1 LLYLWVFYYLN
12 IYKMKQKIVILGST
26 GSIGKTVIDILKKDK
41 KSFEIKLLTA
51 DKNIKELL
59 KQVKLFEVKNIIII
73 DHKKFLLIKNLLKN
87 KKINIYNSFS
97 SIPIIFK
104 NEKIDYTMN
113 ALSGLDGLDPTL
125 KIIKHTNKIA
135 IANKESIICGWNL
148 IQIELKKNKT
158 EFIPIDSEHFSIW
171 SLINKEKDI
180 NIEKIF
186 ITASGGPFSNYPL
199 KKFKSITPK
208 LALKHPNW
216 KMGKKITIDSA
227 TMMNKV
233 FEIIEAK
240 KIFAVDYKKIEI
252 LVHSKS
258 YVHAIVKFTNGLIKI
273 LAHDTNMKIPIF
285 NSIYPN
291 FQKKIKTNILDLK
304 NLNNLNF
311 KQIDKR
317 RFPIVKILEIL
328 PISESLFETV
338 IVSAND
344 TLVNFFLDK
353 KIKFNDIAKFL
364 LMILNLREFKKYKKI
379 KPKNI
384 AQIKNLSKYVSIKIK
399 SLSV

>member
-1 LLYLWVFYYLN
+1 
-12 IYKMKQKIVILGST
+12 MKQKIVILGST

-73 DHKKFLLIKNLLKN
+73 DYKKFSLVKNLLKD
-87 KKINIYNSFS
+87 KKINIYNSFL
-97 SIPIIFK
+97 SIPKIFK

-125 KIIKHTNKIA
+125 KIIKHTKKIA

-148 IQIELKKNKT
+148 IHIELKTNKT

-171 SLINKEKDI
+171 SLINTETDI
-180 NIEKIF
+180 NIEKVF
-186 ITASGGPFSNYPL
+186 ITASGGPFLNYPL

-216 KMGKKITIDSA
+216 KMGNKITIDSA

-233 FEIIEAK
+233 FEIVEAK

-252 LVHSKS
+252 LVHPKS
-258 YVHAIVKFTNGLIKI
+258 YVHAIVKFSNGLII
-273 LAHDTNMKIPIF
+273 LR
-285 NSIYPN
+285 S
-291 FQKKIKTNILDLK
+291 
-304 NLNNLNF
+304 
-311 KQIDKR
+311 
-317 RFPIVKILEIL
+317 
-328 PISESLFETV
+328 
-338 IVSAND
+338 
-344 TLVNFFLDK
+344 
-353 KIKFNDIAKFL
+353 
-364 LMILNLREFKKYKKI
+364 
-379 KPKNI
+379 
-384 AQIKNLSKYVSIKIK
+384 
-399 SLSV
+399 

>member
-1 LLYLWVFYYLN
+1 
-12 IYKMKQKIVILGST
+12 MKQKIVILGST

-73 DHKKFLLIKNLLKN
+73 DHKKFLLVKNLLKD

-97 SIPIIFK
+97 SIPKIFK

-171 SLINKEKDI
+171 SLINTETDI
-180 NIEKIF
+180 NIEKVF
-186 ITASGGPFSNYPL
+186 ITASGGPFLNYPL
-199 KKFKSITPK
+199 KQFKSITPK

-216 KMGKKITIDSA
+216 KMGNKITIDSA

-233 FEIIEAK
+233 FEIVEAK

-252 LVHSKS
+252 LVHPKS

-353 KIKFNDIAKFL
+353 KIKFNDIAKIL

>member
-1 LLYLWVFYYLN
+1 
-12 IYKMKQKIVILGST
+12 MKQKIVILGST

-73 DHKKFLLIKNLLKN
+73 DHKKFLLVKNLLKD

-97 SIPIIFK
+97 SIPKIFK

-171 SLINKEKDI
+171 SLINTETDI
-180 NIEKIF
+180 NIEKVF
-186 ITASGGPFSNYPL
+186 ITASGGPFLNYPL
-199 KKFKSITPK
+199 KQFKSITPK

-216 KMGKKITIDSA
+216 KMGNKITIDSA

-233 FEIIEAK
+233 FEIVEAK

-252 LVHSKS
+252 LVHPKS

-311 KQIDKR
+311 KPIDKR

-353 KIKFNDIAKFL
+353 KIKFNDIAKIL

>member
-1 LLYLWVFYYLN
+1 
-12 IYKMKQKIVILGST
+12 MKQKIVILGST

-73 DHKKFLLIKNLLKN
+73 DHKKFLLVKNLLKD

-97 SIPIIFK
+97 SIPKIFK

-171 SLINKEKDI
+171 SLINTETDI
-180 NIEKIF
+180 NIEKVF
-186 ITASGGPFSNYPL
+186 ITASGGPFLNYPL
-199 KKFKSITPK
+199 KQFKSITPK

-216 KMGKKITIDSA
+216 KMGNKITIDSA

-233 FEIIEAK
+233 FEIVEAK

-252 LVHSKS
+252 LVHPKS

-311 KQIDKR
+311 KPIDKR

-353 KIKFNDIAKFL
+353 KIKFNDIAKIL
-364 LMILNLREFKKYKKI
+364 LTILNLREFKKYKKI